1 MRSSKHLAQASLA
14 AAVAVWIALATTGC
28 TGSGLR
34 PDTAVSDDDLRE
46 LKARVVELQKKA
58 AVSEVE
64 IARLRD
70 EVAALQS
77 ARGGARS
84 ALAPSSG
91 LSSSSSSFGT
101 STSSAPAVKPSRIAA
116 AKPSRSS
123 TSQPTVRRTPPPP
136 PPPPP
141 VDSGSGDRSGDVVRE
156 RRETSAPIE
165 EVDVPEPDRPGVA
178 PAPAPTPPAAPKRT
192 PVPAPANPPASS
204 TALPSGPVVSGAGES
219 AETLSPAAQALYDRG
234 YTLYH
239 QGHYVDAEASFQRF
253 LQSEPK
259 SELADNSLYWIGEC
273 RYSRH
278 DLRGAL
284 AAFRE
289 TVERYPQGNK
299 VPDALLKAGQTME
312 ALGDK
317 EGARTTYKEVAKRF
331 PNTAAAAAADE
342 RRAKLP

>member
-1 MRSSKHLAQASLA
+1 MRSPKHLALA
-14 AAVAVWIALATTGC
+14 NIAGIAAIAVWTALATTGC
-28 TGSGLR
+28 AGGGLH
-34 PDTAVSDDDLRE
+34 PDTAASDDDLRE

-77 ARGGARS
+77 ARGGTRS
-84 ALAPSSG
+84 ALAPSS
-91 LSSSSSSFGT
+91 SSSFGAPT
-101 STSSAPAVKPSRIAA
+101 PAVKPTRIAA
-116 AKPSRSS
+116 TTPPRSSTPSTSS

-136 PPPPP
+136 PPPP
-141 VDSGSGDRSGDVVRE
+141 VDSGAGDRSSDVIRE

-165 EVDVPEPDRPGVA
+165 EVDVPEPDRPAVA
-178 PAPAPTPPAAPKRT
+178 PAPAAASPKRA

-204 TALPSGPVVSGAGES
+204 TALPPGPIVTGAGES

-299 VPDALLKAGQTME
+299 VPDAMLKAGQTME

-317 EGARTTYKEVAKRF
+317 EGARTTYKEVTKRF